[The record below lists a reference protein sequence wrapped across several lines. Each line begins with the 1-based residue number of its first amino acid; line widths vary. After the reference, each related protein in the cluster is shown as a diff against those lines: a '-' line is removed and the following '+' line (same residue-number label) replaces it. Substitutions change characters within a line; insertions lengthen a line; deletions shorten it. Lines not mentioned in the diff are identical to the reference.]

1 MSYDLTPSTNILRA
15 ATGGETTEGTN
26 TQSIS
31 LANVSKFELGND
43 ATDLLYSNFF
53 GRIKRWVYYDKV
65 LPLSQLANLTS
76 QLPQSYL

>member
-1 MSYDLTPSTNILRA
+1 MSYDVTPSTNIIRS
-15 ATGGETTEGTN
+15 ATGGASTQGTN

-31 LANVSKFELGND
+31 LGNITKFELGSG
-43 ATDLLYSNFF
+43 ATDMAYSEFC

-65 LPLSQLANLTS
+65 LPLNQLENLTA

>member
-1 MSYDLTPSTNILRA
+1 MSYDLTPSTNIIRA

-31 LANVSKFELGND
+31 LANVSKFELGTD
-43 ATDLLYSNFF
+43 ATDLLYSTFY
-53 GRIKRWVYYDKV
+53 GRIKRWVYYDKL
-65 LPLSQLANLTS
+65 LPLSQLATLTA